1 MPRDRARADS
11 IAEARRWLALADD
24 DLHGAE
30 AMLERD
36 DVAPRLAC
44 FLAQQAAEK
53 AMKARLIR
61 FDTRFPRIHDLLAL
75 RALLPAG
82 LAAGLEDA
90 QLANLTIWAVEAR
103 YPGDLPEATATD
115 AQGAVAGAHA
125 LLEAARRDL
134 DRASDAGSR

>member
-1 MPRDRARADS
+1 MPDRARADS
-11 IAEARRWLALADD
+11 IAEARRWLAPGQG

-53 AMKARLIR
+53 AIKARLIN
-61 FDTRFPRIHDLLAL
+61 FDVHFPRIHDLLAL
-75 RALLPAG
+75 RAPLPAG
-82 LAAGLEDA
+82 VAAGLDDA
-90 QLANLTIWAVEAR
+90 ELASLSIWALEAR
-103 YPGDLPEATATD
+103 YPPDLPEATATD
-115 AQGAVAGAHA
+115 ARGAVAGARA

-134 DRASDAGSR
+134 DRVSDAGS